1 MRISKI
7 IAFVCAT
14 LCLASCSKTQIKMTF
29 DGFTNDTVILFSIP
43 VEMLSTATD
52 DSAAT
57 IDTLLIKDGRIEID
71 SRDEAMSYIFTFKET
86 DDYSHNFSRRSI
98 EFIAM
103 PEDRLSFNVKRTEEQ
118 FEYTANG
125 SDYVEGLADYDK
137 FMRPISHEID
147 RLDRGNEANWDK
159 LRALYD
165 IRRAKAAEW
174 LKSNMNNPVAVYV
187 LALEVSYETLLE
199 YYNEMLPAINNS
211 VLRPFVEKMRAK
223 AELAVTTKHAQ
234 ENIKEGAEAPLFTL
248 IDNHNNDVS
257 LASYR
262 GKWVVLDFWG
272 TWCGYCIKGIPAM
285 KAAYEKH
292 KDYCEFISIDCNDSR
307 EKWLEGLDEY
317 QMPWIHLYNSNDVAP
332 SENVSAIYAIQG
344 FPTKI
349 IITPD
354 GLIHKIFVGES
365 PEFYEELDKIL

>member
-1 MRISKI
+1 
-7 IAFVCAT
+7 
-14 LCLASCSKTQIKMTF
+14 MTF

-165 IRRAKAAEW
+165 VRRAKAAEW

-211 VLRPFVEKMRAK
+211 VLRPFVEKMRAN

-234 ENIKEGAEAPLFTL
+234 ENIKEGAEAPHFTL

-285 KAAYEKH
+285 KVAYEKH

-317 QMPWIHLYNSNDVAP
+317 QMPWVHLYNSNDVAP